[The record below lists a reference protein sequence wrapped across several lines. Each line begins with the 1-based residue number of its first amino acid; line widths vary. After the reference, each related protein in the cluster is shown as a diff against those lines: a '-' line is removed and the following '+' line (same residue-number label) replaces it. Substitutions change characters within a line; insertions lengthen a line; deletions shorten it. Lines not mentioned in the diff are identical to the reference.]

1 MVRAITHLVLLV
13 TSFALPI
20 VWWLSVPT
28 AAAQQRAPGD
38 RPNIVIIFADDMGY
52 GDVGAYGHPTIR
64 TPHIDGLAAEGQ
76 RWTQFYAADS
86 VCTPSR
92 AGLLTGRLPIRYGMS
107 GNRRVLFPDSSLGL
121 PPEEVTMAEALKT
134 RGYATGM
141 VGKWHLGHLPAFL
154 PTANGFD
161 SYFGIP
167 YSNDM
172 DRVPNLGPAGQAGV
186 KDPRSEYFNV
196 PLMRDAAIIERPA
209 NQTTLTR
216 RYTEEA
222 VSYIRAQKSGPFF
235 LYLAHSMP
243 HVPLFRSEEFAGRSA
258 RGLYGDVIE
267 ELDWSVGQI
276 VATLRAEGV
285 ADNTL
290 LVFTSD
296 NGPWLSYHEQG
307 GSAGLLRAGKG
318 TTWEGGVRVPFV
330 AWWPGRIRP
339 AVVTDLGTTLDLF
352 DTVVTLAGGTLP
364 ATRVTDGFDLGPVLV
379 GTGTSPRREV
389 VYWRQRDL
397 YAIRQGAWKAHFISQ
412 GAYGQFGNRIVHDTP
427 ELYNLDQDPSE
438 QFNVAEMHP
447 GIVDRLREAAAD
459 HLATIAPYPSR
470 LEAVIGQGT
479 AQ

>member
-1 MVRAITHLVLLV
+1 MTRSITGRLSQLVIASALTLAWLLP
-13 TSFALPI
+13 SQPA
-20 VWWLSVPT
+20 SG
-28 AAAQQRAPGD
+28 QQRAPGD
-38 RPNIVIIFADDMGY
+38 RPNIVLIFTDDMGY

-64 TPHIDGLAAEGQ
+64 TPHIDTLAAEGQ
-76 RWTQFYAADS
+76 RWTQFYAAAS

-107 GNRRVLFPDSSLGL
+107 GSRRVLFPDSSLGL
-121 PPEEVTMAEALKT
+121 PPEELTLAEALKA

-172 DRVPNLGPAGQAGV
+172 DRVPNLGPEGQAGV
-186 KDPRSEYFNV
+186 KAPRSEYFNV
-196 PLMRDAAIIERPA
+196 PLMRNAAIIERPT

-222 VSYIRAQKSGPFF
+222 VNYIRAQKGGPFF

-243 HVPLFRSEEFAGRSA
+243 HVPLFRSEQFAGRSA

-276 VATLRAEGV
+276 VSTLRAEGL

-290 LVFTSD
+290 VLFTSD
-296 NGPWLSYHEQG
+296 NGPWLSYDEQG

-318 TTWEGGVRVPFV
+318 TTWEGGMRVPFV

-339 AVVTDLGTTLDLF
+339 AVVAAPGTTMDLYA
-352 DTVVTLAGGTLP
+352 TAVRVAGGTVP
-364 ATRVTDGFDLGPVLV
+364 TDRPLDGYDISPVLL
-379 GTGTSPRREV
+379 GTGPSTREAV
-389 VYWRQRDL
+389 FYWRQREL
-397 YAIRQGAWKAHFISQ
+397 YAVREGAWKAHFISE
-412 GAYGQFGNRIVHDTP
+412 GAYGQFGGKTVHETP
-427 ELYNLDQDPSE
+427 ELYNLDHDPSE
-438 QFNVAEMHP
+438 KYNIAALHADVVARLKNVAAQHQA
-447 GIVDRLREAAAD
+447 G
-459 HLATIAPYPSR
+459 IAPYPSR
-470 LEAVIGQGT
+470 LEARIGEGQ
-479 AQ
+479 

>member
-1 MVRAITHLVLLV
+1 MIRLATVAA
-13 TSFALPI
+13 ALACTA
-20 VWWLSVPT
+20 VWLPADQAPT
-28 AAAQQRAPGD
+28 AQQRLVGD
-38 RPNIVIIFADDMGY
+38 RPNIVLMFTDDMGY

-64 TPHIDGLAAEGQ
+64 TPNIDTLAAEGQ
-76 RWTQFYAADS
+76 RWTQFYAAAS

-121 PPEEVTMAEALKT
+121 PPEEITIAEALKA

-161 SYFGIP
+161 TYVGIP

-196 PLMRDAAIIERPA
+196 PLMRNAAIIERPA

-216 RYTEEA
+216 RYTDEA
-222 VSYIRAQKSGPFF
+222 VSYIRAQKGGPFF

-243 HVPLFRSEEFAGRSA
+243 HVPLFRSDQFAGRSP
-258 RGLYGDVIE
+258 RGLYGDVVE

-276 VATLRAEGV
+276 VRTLREEGL

-290 LVFTSD
+290 VLFTSD
-296 NGPWLSYHEQG
+296 NGPWLSYGDQG

-318 TTWEGGVRVPFV
+318 TTWEGGMRVPFV
-330 AWWPGRIRP
+330 AWWPRRIRP
-339 AVVTDLGTTLDLF
+339 AVVTDLGTTMDLY
-352 DTVVTLAGGTLP
+352 TTAITLAGGTPP
-364 ATRVTDGFDLGPVLV
+364 ADRPLDGHDIRPTLL
-379 GTGTSPRREV
+379 GTGASPREAV
-389 VYWRQRDL
+389 FFWRQREL
-397 YAIRQGAWKAHFISQ
+397 YAVRQGAWKAHFISE
-412 GAYGQFGNRIVHDTP
+412 GAYGQFGGKVVHETP

-438 QFNVAEMHP
+438 QFNVAAAHP
-447 GIVDRLREAAAD
+447 DVVARLRKVAAD
-459 HLATIAPYPSR
+459 HQAGIAPYSSR
-470 LEAVIGQGT
+470 LEARIGDPAT
-479 AQ
+479 R

>member
-1 MVRAITHLVLLV
+1 MIRLATVAA
-13 TSFALPI
+13 ALACTA
-20 VWWLSVPT
+20 VWLPADQAPT
-28 AAAQQRAPGD
+28 AQQRLVGD
-38 RPNIVIIFADDMGY
+38 RPNIVLMFTDDMGY

-64 TPHIDGLAAEGQ
+64 TPNIDTLAAEGQ
-76 RWTQFYAADS
+76 RWTQFYAAAS

-121 PPEEVTMAEALKT
+121 PPEEITIAEALKA

-161 SYFGIP
+161 TYVGIP

-196 PLMRDAAIIERPA
+196 PLMRNAAIIERPA

-216 RYTEEA
+216 RYTDEA
-222 VSYIRAQKSGPFF
+222 VSYIRAQKGGPFF

-243 HVPLFRSEEFAGRSA
+243 HVPLFRSDQFAGRSP
-258 RGLYGDVIE
+258 RGLYGDVVE

-276 VATLRAEGV
+276 VRTLREEGL

-290 LVFTSD
+290 VLFTSD
-296 NGPWLSYHEQG
+296 NGPWLSYGDQG

-318 TTWEGGVRVPFV
+318 TTWEGGMRVPFV

-339 AVVTDLGTTLDLF
+339 AVVTDLGTTMDLY
-352 DTVVTLAGGTLP
+352 TTAITLAGGTPP
-364 ATRVTDGFDLGPVLV
+364 ADRPLDGHDIRPTLL
-379 GTGTSPRREV
+379 GTGASPREAV
-389 VYWRQRDL
+389 FFWRQREL
-397 YAIRQGAWKAHFISQ
+397 YAVRQGAWKAHFISE
-412 GAYGQFGNRIVHDTP
+412 GAYGQFGGKVVHETP

-438 QFNVAEMHP
+438 QFNVAAAHP
-447 GIVDRLREAAAD
+447 DVVARLRKVAAD
-459 HLATIAPYPSR
+459 HQAGIAPYSSR
-470 LEAVIGQGT
+470 LEARIGDPAT
-479 AQ
+479 R